1 MIGSLS
7 LCIVKGYISVYLI
20 CGMYTD
26 DIART
31 HNIRR
36 VPLIM
41 IICIGFSCDPNYVRH
56 KLQSMNSNETRT
68 YKAMRKVVIRARN
81 VVKNVFETV

>member
-1 MIGSLS
+1 
-7 LCIVKGYISVYLI
+7 
-20 CGMYTD
+20 MYTD